1 MHSGEVAFWTGFGKS
16 REGADVAGATVGR
29 NQAQIWEGR
38 RRGARQSLRSRHL
51 HEPAYQHCRAKVPEP
66 GTLFARVRPRTFES
80 LHPPRDG
87 TNTCSVAAIRH
98 SRDLKGTNKAEAD
111 IVVAVRRLVVVAI
124 GDAAVLRVV
133 VPRAAA
139 VHAVV
144 ALMVFAAAVKVR
156 FF

>member
-1 MHSGEVAFWTGFGKS
+1 M
-16 REGADVAGATVGR
+16 
-29 NQAQIWEGR
+29 
-38 RRGARQSLRSRHL
+38 
-51 HEPAYQHCRAKVPEP
+51 
-66 GTLFARVRPRTFES
+66 
-80 LHPPRDG
+80 
-87 TNTCSVAAIRH
+87 AAIRH

-111 IVVAVRRLVVVAI
+111 IVVAVRRRVVVAI

-156 FF
+156 FP